1 MSCNEVLVTSSRRAG
16 ETYLFSISTLLL
28 AVSPIR
34 ADLIVNG
41 SFDSSIIAGTDAN
54 FGGFIRYF
62 SPPAN
67 TDITGWTIS
76 GTPSDG
82 DPNNVDLVHTSFYP
96 SFTGSPGSQSLDM
109 EGSVG
114 ASGLIFQS
122 FATTPGDLYNLSFE
136 YANNPQPGPTS
147 SGSMNV
153 LVTGSMTLLDQN
165 VTHTGSTFSN
175 MNYQLFSQNFT
186 ADSTTT
192 TLQFEALTHSG
203 FGIALDAVSVNPATT
218 AVPEPALMGPLGAGL
233 VALLFAARCWRRK
246 PQLAN

>member
-1 MSCNEVLVTSSRRAG
+1 VRTCLLFVTM
-16 ETYLFSISTLLL
+16 LLL
-28 AVSPIR
+28 FVSTSQ
-34 ADLIVNG
+34 ANLIVNG
-41 SFDSSIIAGTDAN
+41 SFDNFTISGTDAN

-67 TDITGWTIS
+67 THIMAWTIS

-82 DPNNVDLVHTSFYP
+82 APNNVDLVHTSFYP
-96 SFTGSPGSQSLDM
+96 SFTGSPGSQSIDM
-109 EGSVG
+109 EGAVG
-114 ASGLIFQS
+114 ASGVIFQS

-165 VTHTGSTFSN
+165 VTHSGSAFSN

-186 ADSTTT
+186 ADSATT
-192 TLQFEALTHSG
+192 TLRFEALTHSG
-203 FGIALDAVSVNPATT
+203 FGIALDAVSVNSVTS
-218 AVPEPALMGPLGAGL
+218 AVPEPALMAPVGAGL
-233 VALLFAARCWRRK
+233 VVLLSAARYRRRK
-246 PQLAN
+246 CHS